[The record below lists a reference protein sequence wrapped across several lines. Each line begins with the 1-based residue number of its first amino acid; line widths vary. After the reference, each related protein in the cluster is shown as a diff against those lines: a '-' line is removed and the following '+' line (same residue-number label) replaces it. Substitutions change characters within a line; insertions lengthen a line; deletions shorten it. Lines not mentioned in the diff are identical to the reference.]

1 MYISVCVCLC
11 SETLLVSQLMSYSEG
26 QWEARVLTN
35 AATAMR
41 LAHPR
46 HVGETQSLTGHV
58 DGCAYVLPVKSEGG
72 VLVRYGLKQRAT

>member
-1 MYISVCVCLC
+1 MCVCLC

-41 LAHPR
+41 MTHPR
-46 HVGETQSLTGHV
+46 HMGETQSLTRHV
-58 DGCAYVLPVKSEGG
+58 DGCADVLPVKSEGG
-72 VLVRYGLKQRAT
+72 VLVKYRLKQRAT